1 MIGRVQYNGSLG
13 SIRLHQ
19 HTQSSDE
26 AGYSGNRIIRRVN
39 SMPNIF
45 HRSGITNSQ
54 KKIADA
60 RRIEK
65 RSVNQQTST
74 KQPYKYVLGPAKNQ
88 PSVWGPA
95 KKQYLPSLSYLSGR
109 SIKEQF
115 SSKRGDL
122 VYGLGLERFKL
133 LQRIYPS
140 DQLKDTHIQCIDS
153 MNEAKRDCAWHAV
166 YKGSANDE
174 YTQLR
179 KNHESFEDI
188 DAYIHTM
195 RRQDAIGEKDQK
207 FNTRKRFEDFYKL
220 EKKLT
225 GAREKLDDD
234 SLRLLSKEFYNIIK
248 RSCKAG
254 IMAVTLDSSKYHIHF
269 SLDGIDM
276 NSVVTKNSSYSPIN
290 MPSYTGVEL
299 RCAYRLREQLKG
311 KLHFYENG
319 VEVSAPWEREPELWR
334 KYTPK
339 SS

>member
-19 HTQSSDE
+19 HTQSSGE

-65 RSVNQQTST
+65 RSVNTM
-74 KQPYKYVLGPAKNQ
+74 QPYKYVLGPAK
-88 PSVWGPA
+88 
-95 KKQYLPSLSYLSGR
+95 KQSLPSLSYLSGR

-179 KNHESFEDI
+179 KNHEFFEDI

-195 RRQDAIGEKDQK
+195 RQQDAIGEKDQK

>member
-1 MIGRVQYNGSLG
+1 
-13 SIRLHQ
+13 
-19 HTQSSDE
+19 QS
-26 AGYSGNRIIRRVN
+26 
-39 SMPNIF
+39 
-45 HRSGITNSQ
+45 
-54 KKIADA
+54 
-60 RRIEK
+60 
-65 RSVNQQTST
+65 
-74 KQPYKYVLGPAKNQ
+74 
-88 PSVWGPA
+88 
-95 KKQYLPSLSYLSGR
+95 LPSSSYLSGR
-109 SIKEQF
+109 SIKEKF

-133 LQRIYPS
+133 LQIIYPS

-153 MNEAKRDCAWHAV
+153 MNEAKRDCAWHTV

-188 DAYIHTM
+188 DAYIYTM
-195 RRQDAIGEKDQK
+195 RQQDTIGEKDQK
-207 FNTRKRFEDFYKL
+207 FNTRKRLEDFYKL

>member
-19 HTQSSDE
+19 HTQSSGE

-65 RSVNQQTST
+65 RSVNT
-74 KQPYKYVLGPAKNQ
+74 KQPYKYVLGPSKNQ

-95 KKQYLPSLSYLSGR
+95 KKQSSPSLSYLSGR

-140 DQLKDTHIQCIDS
+140 D
-153 MNEAKRDCAWHAV
+153 
-166 YKGSANDE
+166 
-174 YTQLR
+174 
-179 KNHESFEDI
+179 
-188 DAYIHTM
+188 
-195 RRQDAIGEKDQK
+195 
-207 FNTRKRFEDFYKL
+207 
-220 EKKLT
+220 
-225 GAREKLDDD
+225 
-234 SLRLLSKEFYNIIK
+234 
-248 RSCKAG
+248 RS
-254 IMAVTLDSSKYHIHF
+254 
-269 SLDGIDM
+269 
-276 NSVVTKNSSYSPIN
+276 
-290 MPSYTGVEL
+290 
-299 RCAYRLREQLKG
+299 
-311 KLHFYENG
+311 
-319 VEVSAPWEREPELWR
+319 R
-334 KYTPK
+334 KY
-339 SS
+339 

>member
-19 HTQSSDE
+19 HTQSSGE

-54 KKIADA
+54 KKIAGA

-74 KQPYKYVLGPAKNQ
+74 NQPYKYVLGPAKNQ

-95 KKQYLPSLSYLSGR
+95 KKQSLPSLSYLSGR
-109 SIKEQF
+109 SIKENF

-166 YKGSANDE
+166 YKDSANDE

-195 RRQDAIGEKDQK
+195 RQQDAIGEKDQK
-207 FNTRKRFEDFYKL
+207 FNTRKR
-220 EKKLT
+220 
-225 GAREKLDDD
+225 
-234 SLRLLSKEFYNIIK
+234 
-248 RSCKAG
+248 
-254 IMAVTLDSSKYHIHF
+254 
-269 SLDGIDM
+269 
-276 NSVVTKNSSYSPIN
+276 
-290 MPSYTGVEL
+290 
-299 RCAYRLREQLKG
+299 
-311 KLHFYENG
+311 
-319 VEVSAPWEREPELWR
+319 W
-334 KYTPK
+334 
-339 SS
+339 